1 HVAECVNVAFE
12 KSMTPSNITAG
23 FKATGIFPFD
33 ENIFTDDDFAVSA
46 VTNRPIYD
54 IYDQNTQIKPN
65 KLFIKFNDIGSK
77 LSKSAPETPKNQVEE
92 TPINKYI
99 SPQNIRP
106 YPKASPRKKNSNKRR
121 KKYSAILLF
130 PLQKKPEKNTKKHQS
145 LFEIAPAELLNISD
159 TNMSD
164 GNLTDPESFT
174 IDELTG
180 FEELDR
186 DPVEGDYVLV
196 EFKIQKPR

>member
-1 HVAECVNVAFE
+1 VLYVLTDTPE
-12 KSMTPSNITAG
+12 KQKIEEEAQQKN
-23 FKATGIFPFD
+23 KK
-33 ENIFTDDDFAVSA
+33 
-46 VTNRPIYD
+46 
-54 IYDQNTQIKPN
+54 IK
-65 KLFIKFNDIGSK
+65 
-77 LSKSAPETPKNQVEE
+77 TV
-92 TPINKYI
+92 
-99 SPQNIRP
+99 
-106 YPKASPRKKNSNKRR
+106 
-121 KKYSAILLF
+121 LF

-196 EFKIQKPR
+196 EFKIQKPRSNLLVFYVGKIIKNIDDDEI

>member
-1 HVAECVNVAFE
+1 MLYVLTDTPE
-12 KSMTPSNITAG
+12 KQKIEEEAQQKN
-23 FKATGIFPFD
+23 KK
-33 ENIFTDDDFAVSA
+33 
-46 VTNRPIYD
+46 
-54 IYDQNTQIKPN
+54 IK
-65 KLFIKFNDIGSK
+65 
-77 LSKSAPETPKNQVEE
+77 TV
-92 TPINKYI
+92 
-99 SPQNIRP
+99 
-106 YPKASPRKKNSNKRR
+106 
-121 KKYSAILLF
+121 LF

-196 EFKIQKPR
+196 EFKIQKPRSNLLVFYVGKIIKNIDDDEI